1 MDPRLDPRRELY
13 LPAAFDGAY
22 VLPDGRYGQ
31 AVKHVAEGAPQ
42 LDAVAALALVEEACV
57 RDDPSAAFWSGFDK
71 SHFSDFM

>member
-31 AVKHVAEGAPQ
+31 HVGAVEGGGQ
-42 LDAVAALALVEEACV
+42 VELSARVEARV
-57 RDDPSAAFWSGFDK
+57 HTPSS
-71 SHFSDFM
+71 SHS